1 MFRSIK
7 LNTDTLIQLM
17 LGSAVI
23 GIGISYGDFYL
34 FHFFLFSLFM
44 VLLVQWKN
52 LNLKLPFT
60 KRFGNYDLLF
70 LVMFVW
76 YAISILWAPD
86 IGYAGKYIFYIFC
99 GISIS
104 MTIIYF
110 SKTGKKL
117 NALFKTIG
125 AVLLIDLFFALL
137 ESFTSFRLPVSPYSS
152 LLPYFGKE
160 AVNFSAFD
168 NLLVYSDFR
177 PPTGFH
183 WNTNNL
189 AIGMMM
195 ALPFF
200 LCSHQIIVKALGTL
214 AILIITVLA
223 ASRAVFL
230 GLIIILCLYL
240 VVVKKKIATLSLIWM
255 AILGLFWGMAQLS
268 ESQNPRINEIANSIE
283 ALSLYLKGDIDVG
296 GSLEWRRELV
306 NNGLAALKESN
317 GLGVGAGGSVPIQ
330 EKIGG
335 VAGRFTSM
343 HNFWIELLVE
353 GGIIFF
359 SLIMGWYISIT
370 YNLFKISKWRENPEI
385 QYYGS
390 ALFLAMIGFVPAAI
404 AASSTIYFFPM
415 WVMFGLS
422 ISVIYAYRRKRF
434 HQHTT

>member
-1 MFRSIK
+1 
-7 LNTDTLIQLM
+7 
-17 LGSAVI
+17 
-23 GIGISYGDFYL
+23 
-34 FHFFLFSLFM
+34 
-44 VLLVQWKN
+44 
-52 LNLKLPFT
+52 
-60 KRFGNYDLLF
+60 
-70 LVMFVW
+70 
-76 YAISILWAPD
+76 
-86 IGYAGKYIFYIFC
+86 
-99 GISIS
+99 

-415 WVMFGLS
+415 WIMFGLS

>member
-1 MFRSIK
+1 MIRSIK

-44 VLLVQWKN
+44 VLLVQLKS
-52 LNLKLPFT
+52 LNLILPFT

-76 YAISILWAPD
+76 YAISIFWAPD

-110 SKTGKKL
+110 STTGEKL
-117 NALFKTIG
+117 SALFKTIG
-125 AVLLIDLFFALL
+125 AVLLVDLFFALL

-160 AVNFSAFD
+160 VVNFSAFD
-168 NLLVYSDFR
+168 NLFVYSDFR

-195 ALPFF
+195 TLPFF
-200 LCSHQIIVKALGTL
+200 LCSHQILVKVLGTI
-214 AILIITVLA
+214 AISVIIILA

-240 VVVKKKIATLSLIWM
+240 IVVKKKIATLFLIWFTVIGM
-255 AILGLFWGMAQLS
+255 FWGMNQLS
-268 ESQNPRINEIANSIE
+268 ESENPRINEIANSFE
-283 ALSLYLKGDIDVG
+283 AISLYLKGDIDVG

-306 NNGLAALKESN
+306 DNGIDALVVSK
-317 GLGVGAGGSVPIQ
+317 GLGVGAGGSVAIQ
-330 EKIGG
+330 EKLGG
-335 VAGRFTSM
+335 VAGQFTSM

-353 GGIIFF
+353 GGVVFFGLTLLWYGSIIF
-359 SLIMGWYISIT
+359 
-370 YNLFKISKWRENPEI
+370 NLFKITKSNRNNKLN
-385 QYYGS
+385 YYAS
-390 ALFLAMIGFVPAAI
+390 SLLLSMIGFIPAAI

-415 WVMFGLS
+415 WIMFGLS
-422 ISVIYAYRRKRF
+422 ISVIYLYRKNL
-434 HQHTT
+434 HNHEPI

>member
-1 MFRSIK
+1 
-7 LNTDTLIQLM
+7 M

-189 AIGMMM
+189 AVGMMM

-415 WVMFGLS
+415 WIMFGLS

>member
-189 AIGMMM
+189 AVGMMM

-415 WVMFGLS
+415 WIMFGLS

>member
-1 MFRSIK
+1 MIRSIK

-195 ALPFF
+195 TLPFF

-415 WVMFGLS
+415 WIMFGLS

>member
-1 MFRSIK
+1 MIRSIK

-415 WVMFGLS
+415 WIMFGLS

-434 HQHTT
+434 HQYTT

>member
-1 MFRSIK
+1 MIRSIK
-7 LNTDTLIQLM
+7 LKTDTLIQLM

-415 WVMFGLS
+415 WIMFGLS

>member
-1 MFRSIK
+1 MIRSIK

-34 FHFFLFSLFM
+34 FHFFLFALFM
-44 VLLVQWKN
+44 VLLVQLKN
-52 LNLKLPFT
+52 LNLKLPFK

-70 LVMFVW
+70 LVMFIW
-76 YAISILWAPD
+76 YAISIFWAPD

-110 SKTGKKL
+110 STTGEKL
-117 NALFKTIG
+117 SALFKTIG
-125 AVLLIDLFFALL
+125 TVLLVDLFFALL

-168 NLLVYSDFR
+168 NLFVYSDFR

-195 ALPFF
+195 TLPFF

-240 VVVKKKIATLSLIWM
+240 VVVKKKIGTLFLIWVTV
-255 AILGLFWGMAQLS
+255 LGMFWGMSQLS
-268 ESQNPRINEIANSIE
+268 ESENPRINEIANSIE
-283 ALSLYLKGDIDVG
+283 AITLYLKGDIDVG

-306 NNGLAALKESN
+306 DHGIDALIASN
-317 GLGVGAGGSVPIQ
+317 GLGVGAGGSVAIQ
-330 EKIGG
+330 EKLGG

-343 HNFWIELLVE
+343 HNFWIEVLVE
-353 GGIIFF
+353 GGIVFFGLILLWYGSIIF
-359 SLIMGWYISIT
+359 
-370 YNLFKISKWRENPEI
+370 NLFKITKWNKNEKLS
-385 QYYGS
+385 YYAS
-390 ALFLAMIGFVPAAI
+390 SLLLSMIGFIPAAI

-415 WVMFGLS
+415 WIMFGLS
-422 ISVIYAYRRKRF
+422 ISVIYLYRKNLPN
-434 HQHTT
+434 QELI

>member
-1 MFRSIK
+1 MIRSIK

-34 FHFFLFSLFM
+34 FHFFLFALFM
-44 VLLVQWKN
+44 VLLVQLKN
-52 LNLKLPFT
+52 LNLKLPFK

-76 YAISILWAPD
+76 YAISIFWAPD

-110 SKTGKKL
+110 STTGKKL
-117 NALFKTIG
+117 SALFKTIG
-125 AVLLIDLFFALL
+125 AVLLVDLFFALL

-168 NLLVYSDFR
+168 NLFVYSDFR

-195 ALPFF
+195 TLPFF

-240 VVVKKKIATLSLIWM
+240 VVVKKKIATLFLIWVTV
-255 AILGLFWGMAQLS
+255 LGMFWGMSQLS
-268 ESQNPRINEIANSIE
+268 ESENPRINEIANTVE
-283 ALSLYLKGDIDVG
+283 AITLYLKGDI
-296 GSLEWRRELV
+296 EWAAPL
-306 NNGLAALKESN
+306 NG
-317 GLGVGAGGSVPIQ
+317 
-330 EKIGG
+330 
-335 VAGRFTSM
+335 
-343 HNFWIELLVE
+343 VE
-353 GGIIFF
+353 
-359 SLIMGWYISIT
+359 
-370 YNLFKISKWRENPEI
+370 N
-385 QYYGS
+385 
-390 ALFLAMIGFVPAAI
+390 
-404 AASSTIYFFPM
+404 
-415 WVMFGLS
+415 
-422 ISVIYAYRRKRF
+422 
-434 HQHTT
+434 

>member
-1 MFRSIK
+1 MIRSIK

-23 GIGISYGDFYL
+23 GVGISFGDFYL
-34 FHFFLFSLFM
+34 FHFFLFALFM
-44 VLLVQWKN
+44 VLLVQLKN
-52 LNLKLPFT
+52 LNMKLSFV

-76 YAISILWAPD
+76 YAISIFWAPD

-104 MTIIYF
+104 MTVIYF
-110 SKTGKKL
+110 STTGEKL

-125 AVLLIDLFFALL
+125 GVFLVDLFFGLL

-168 NLLVYSDFR
+168 NLFVYSEFR

-195 ALPFF
+195 ILPFF
-200 LCSHQIIVKALGTL
+200 LCSHQIIVKALGLL
-214 AILIITVLA
+214 AISTIIVLA
-223 ASRAVFL
+223 ASRAVFF

-240 VVVKKKIATLSLIWM
+240 VIVKKKITTLSLIWVTV
-255 AILGLFWGMAQLS
+255 LGMFWGMSQLS
-268 ESQNPRINEIANSIE
+268 ESENPRINEVANTLE
-283 ALSLYLKGDIDVG
+283 AITLYLKGDIDVG

-306 NNGLAALKESN
+306 DNGIDALVASK
-317 GLGVGAGGSVPIQ
+317 GLGVGAGGSVAIQ
-330 EKIGG
+330 EKLGG

-353 GGIIFF
+353 GGVVFF
-359 SLIMGWYISIT
+359 SLLLLWYGSIII
-370 YNLFKISKWRENPEI
+370 NLFKITKWNRNKKLN
-385 QYYGS
+385 YYAS
-390 ALFLAMIGFVPAAI
+390 SLLLSMIGFIPAAI

-415 WVMFGLS
+415 WIMFGMS
-422 ISVIYAYRRKRF
+422 IAVINLYRKNLLLG
-434 HQHTT
+434 T

>member
-1 MFRSIK
+1 MIRSIK

-110 SKTGKKL
+110 SKTGEKL

-415 WVMFGLS
+415 WIMFGLS

>member
-110 SKTGKKL
+110 SKTGEKL

-415 WVMFGLS
+415 WIMFGLS

>member
-1 MFRSIK
+1 MIRSIK

>member
-52 LNLKLPFT
+52 LHLKLPFT

-86 IGYAGKYIFYIFC
+86 IGYGGKYLFYIFC

-110 SKTGKKL
+110 SKTGEKL

-415 WVMFGLS
+415 WIMFGLS

>member
-34 FHFFLFSLFM
+34 FHFFLFFLFM

-110 SKTGKKL
+110 SKTGEKL

-415 WVMFGLS
+415 WIMFGLS

>member
-1 MFRSIK
+1 MIRSIK

-415 WVMFGLS
+415 WIMFGLS

>member
-415 WVMFGLS
+415 WIMFGLS